1 MTPPR
6 LRLTAG
12 ILTDAQAFLTSRGAD
27 GAEGTGLIAAAA
39 GADDWWE
46 ATFFIAPE
54 QCAVT
59 GPHGCSVEVTESGK
73 DQLVAALP
81 AGHLYL
87 ARVHSHPGAA
97 FHSRTD
103 DANPALTHVG
113 ALSIVVPY
121 FGLGLRRG
129 LHACAVYLLEE
140 SRRWQELPPGAQR
153 RRWLVGPD
161 G

>member
-1 MTPPR
+1 MTPLR

-12 ILTDAQAFLTSRGAD
+12 VLVELEMFLTDRGAD

-46 ATFFIAPE
+46 AAFFLAPD
-54 QCAVT
+54 QRAVT
-59 GPHGCSVEVTESGK
+59 EPYDCSVEVTDTGK

-87 ARVHSHPGAA
+87 ARAHSHPGEA

-103 DANPALTHVG
+103 DANPALTHLG
-113 ALSIVVPY
+113 SLSIVVPY

-129 LHACAVYLLEE
+129 LDACAVYRHEE